1 MFIKRLT
8 LAVIAATVAVL
19 IWTGGSTGV
28 LAVGE
33 EGKKSS
39 NPLSGD
45 KAAEEEGKVIY
56 RVHCAYCHG
65 MSANGRGRGLPNAA
79 DLRKFKRGYMRF
91 VKAVKEG
98 YKTMPEWGGMGEISD
113 HEIAQIGAYLETLA
127 KRNANWA
134 DPPDT
139 SENEPDA
146 NLILA
151 SSTTSEPAEPLEY
164 QIHLGHVLTSWQDT
178 PGEVGL
184 ATILEEEAMI
194 AKQHAELAAT
204 DLEDLANIQ
213 LHTRHVRHAV
223 DPTAERSGEGPGRG
237 YGIVKAASGIV
248 QHMELS
254 RDAADASESAKTHA
268 EHVIA
273 SARNVQIWAG
283 EVRDRASQV
292 IGGASPVS
300 SAFYAE
306 ENIEQIGW
314 ILNGRD
320 ADGDGNVSWSEGEG
334 GLAQVKE
341 HLSYI
346 E

>member
-8 LAVIAATVAVL
+8 LAVTAATVAVL
-19 IWTGGSTGV
+19 IWTAGSTV
-28 LAVGE
+28 ALAVGE
-33 EGKKSS
+33 EGKNSS
-39 NPLSGD
+39 NPMSGD
-45 KAAEEEGKVIY
+45 KVAEKEGKVTY
-56 RVHCAYCHG
+56 RVRCAYCHG
-65 MSANGRGRGLPNAA
+65 MSADGRGRGLPNAA
-79 DLRKFKRGYMRF
+79 DLRKYKRGYTRF
-91 VKAVKEG
+91 VRTVKEG

-113 HEIAQIGAYLETLA
+113 DEIAQIGAYLETIA

-134 DPPDT
+134 DPPET
-139 SENEPDA
+139 SENEPEA
-146 NLILA
+146 TIIPA
-151 SSTTSEPAEPLEY
+151 SSTTSEPAEPMEY
-164 QIHLGHVLTSWQDT
+164 QVHIGHILTSWQDT

-194 AKQHAELAAT
+194 AKQHAEFAAA
-204 DLEDLANIQ
+204 DLEDLPNIQ

-237 YGIVKAASGIV
+237 YGIIKAAAGIV

-254 RDAADASESAKTHA
+254 RDAADASESAKIHS
-268 EHVIA
+268 EHIIA
-273 SARNVQIWAG
+273 SARNIQAWAG
-283 EVRDRASQV
+283 EVVDRAGQV

-320 ADGDGNVSWSEGEG
+320 ADGDGDVSWTEGEG
-334 GLAQVKE
+334 GLAQVKA
-341 HLSYI
+341 HLSFI